1 MLKLEN
7 ISKSFNGKEIFNN
20 INFVESSL
28 YKEAYN
34 YDNEK
39 LGLIGRNGSGKS
51 TLLKIISGELEYDNG
66 NIITSK
72 NYRIGYLQQHLKFTE
87 KNIVEEVS
95 LSLPDYKKDNFW
107 EVEKVLCDIGFSQND
122 LQRSPDEFS
131 GGWQIRLNL
140 AKLLVSEADLL
151 LLDEPTNYLD
161 IISIR
166 WLKCFLKKWKKSF
179 ILITHDR
186 TFLNE
191 VITHTLII
199 HRGTSKKITGNVDEM
214 YEQIAVE
221 EETYE
226 KTRINEEKKKEQIQ
240 KYIDRFRYKATLA
253 SQVQSKIKMLDRQD
267 VKDQLQNIQNLDF
280 EFNYKNIITN
290 KPFIEV
296 KSLTFGYDKNIQPLI
311 RDFSFK
317 VEKGDKICVVGKNG
331 KGKSTLLKLLIGEV
345 YQDSGDIDM
354 NPKVE
359 IGYFGQ
365 MNINRLNLQ
374 NTIEDELWDVD
385 RTIPRNKILN
395 VAGTMMFS
403 GDDYKKHLNILS
415 GGEKSRVLL
424 GKIILKSC
432 NLLLLD
438 EPTNHLDMES
448 CISLMEAVNNF
459 NGASIIVTHNEDF
472 LNNVATKLI
481 VFDDDKVFVFDGD
494 YKYFLE
500 KIGWSNEEKEL
511 EKSSK
516 SIKSKNKQEQKPKIS
531 NKNRYNLKKKEKLE
545 EEIFNLELKI
555 EENILAGNYN
565 VADLQAKINEK
576 NKELEELVNLL

>member
-7 ISKSFNGKEIFNN
+7 ISKSFNGKEIFSN
-20 INFVESSL
+20 INFIL
-28 YKEAYN
+28 N
-34 YDNEK
+34 DNEK

-51 TLLKIISGELEYDNG
+51 TLLKIISGELDYDSG
-66 NIITSK
+66 NIVTSK

-87 KNIVEEVS
+87 KNIVNEVS

-107 EVEKVLCDIGFSQND
+107 EVEKVLCDIGFNQDD
-122 LQRSPDEFS
+122 LKKSPNEFS

-166 WLKCFLKKWKKSF
+166 WLKSFLKKWKKSF

-186 TFLNE
+186 NFLNE
-191 VITHTLII
+191 VITNTLII
-199 HRGTSKKITGNVDEM
+199 HRGISKKITGNVDEM
-214 YEQIAVE
+214 YEQIAIE

-226 KTRINEEKKKEQIQ
+226 KTRINEEKKREQIQ
-240 KYIDRFRYKATLA
+240 KYIDRFRYKSTLA

-267 VKDQLQNIQNLDF
+267 VKNQLQNIQNLDF

-290 KPFIEV
+290 KPFMEV
-296 KSLTFGYDKNIQPLI
+296 KNLTFGYDKTIQSLI
-311 RDFSFK
+311 KDFSFK
-317 VEKGDKICVVGKNG
+317 IEKGDKICVIGKNG
-331 KGKSTLLKLLIGEV
+331 KGKSTLLKLLIGEIC
-345 YQDSGDIDM
+345 QDSGFIDI

-374 NTIEDELWDVD
+374 NTIEDELWDID
-385 RTIPRNKILN
+385 RTMPRNKILN

-424 GKIILKSC
+424 GKIILKPC

-459 NGASIIVTHNEDF
+459 EGASIIVTHNEDF
-472 LNNVATKLI
+472 LNNVANKLI
-481 VFDDDKVFVFDGD
+481 IFDNDRVFIFEGD

-500 KIGWSNEEKEL
+500 KIGWSNEEKDL
-511 EKSSK
+511 RKS
-516 SIKSKNKQEQKPKIS
+516 NKIAKIENKCEQKKIIS
-531 NKNRYNLKKKEKLE
+531 NKNKYSLKKKEKLE
-545 EEIFNLELKI
+545 EEIFDLELKM
-555 EENILAGNYN
+555 EESILAGNYN
-565 VADLQAKINEK
+565 VADLQAKINK
-576 NKELEELVNLL
+576 KGKELEELINLL

>member
-7 ISKSFNGKEIFNN
+7 ISKSFNGKEIFNS
-20 INFVESSL
+20 INFIL
-28 YKEAYN
+28 N
-34 YDNEK
+34 DNEK

-51 TLLKIISGELEYDNG
+51 TLLKIISRELEYDSG
-66 NIITSK
+66 NIVTSK
-72 NYRIGYLQQHLKFTE
+72 NYKIGYLQQHLKFTE
-87 KNIVEEVS
+87 KNIVDEVS

-107 EVEKVLCDIGFSQND
+107 EVEKILCDIGFSQND
-122 LQRSPDEFS
+122 LTKSPDEFS

-166 WLKCFLKKWKKSF
+166 WLKSFLKKWKKSF

-226 KTRINEEKKKEQIQ
+226 KTRINEQKKREQIQ
-240 KYIDRFRYKATLA
+240 KYIDRFRYKSTLA

-267 VKDQLQNIQNLDF
+267 VKDQLQSVQNLDF

-290 KPFIEV
+290 KPFIEA
-296 KSLTFGYDKNIQPLI
+296 KNLTFGYDKNIQPLI
-311 RDFSFK
+311 KDFSFK
-317 VEKGDKICVVGKNG
+317 IEKGDKICVIGKNG
-331 KGKSTLLKLLIGEV
+331 KGKSTLLKLLIGEI
-345 YQDSGDIDM
+345 YQDSGDIDI

-374 NTIEDELWDVD
+374 NTIEDELWDID
-385 RTIPRNKILN
+385 RTMPRNKILN

-424 GKIILKSC
+424 GKIILKPC

-459 NGASIIVTHNEDF
+459 EGASIIVTHNEDF

-481 VFDDDKVFVFDGD
+481 IFDNDRVFVFEGD
-494 YKYFLE
+494 YKYFLD
-500 KIGWSNEEKEL
+500 KIGWSNEEKES
-511 EKSSK
+511 EKL
-516 SIKSKNKQEQKPKIS
+516 IKLNKQEHKPKLS
-531 NKNRYNLKKKEKLE
+531 NKNKYNLKKKEKLE
-545 EEIFNLELKI
+545 EEIFDLELKM
-555 EENILAGNYN
+555 EESVLAGNYS
-565 VADLQAKINEK
+565 VADLQVKINEK
-576 NKELEELVNLL
+576 NKELRELMETCGL